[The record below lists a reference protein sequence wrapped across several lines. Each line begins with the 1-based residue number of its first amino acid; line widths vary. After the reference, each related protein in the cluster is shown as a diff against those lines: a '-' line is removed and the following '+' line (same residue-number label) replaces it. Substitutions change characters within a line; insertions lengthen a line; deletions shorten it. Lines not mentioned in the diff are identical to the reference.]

1 MARLPQS
8 TFLGSVKLFFES
20 PLAMALVAIM
30 ATFVTGELFL
40 PLLFGPS
47 PQGAVLA
54 SIAQLLALVAMA
66 RKLAVC
72 LYWMA
77 RQGTEYRPSPVSVR
91 TWGSSKLGHGVK

>member
-54 SIAQLLALVAMA
+54 SIAQLLALVAMGLIGIHA
-66 RKLAVC
+66 LAAE
-72 LYWMA
+72 LERMLSGL
-77 RQGTEYRPSPVSVR
+77 RHTRP
-91 TWGSSKLGHGVK
+91 LED